1 MKFHF
6 VHVNFNV
13 RDLEKSMKFYE
24 EALGLKEVRRK
35 ETDSFTIVYLGDGV
49 TDFELELTWLRDHPQ
64 PYDLGEQEFHLAL
77 RVDDFAAAHR
87 PRGIGLETDP
97 RREFHPR
104 QEARILASGGHLR
117 QIVGEGAPHRHLVT
131 VAEQHVR
138 QRVHAR
144 PAVDERFFEMP
155 SLPVGHAKCVFR

>member
-77 RVDDFAAAHR
+77 RVDDFAAAHEHHSKMGCICYEN
-87 PRGIGLETDP
+87 PTMGIYFIQDP
-97 RREFHPR
+97 
-104 QEARILASGGHLR
+104 
-117 QIVGEGAPHRHLVT
+117 
-131 VAEQHVR
+131 
-138 QRVHAR
+138 
-144 PAVDERFFEMP
+144 DEYWIEV
-155 SLPVGHAKCVFR
+155 LPTR